1 MNIINNYFPNLER
14 TVLISQQAIKLTITS
29 IPGTCFKCQIN
40 KEIRLIACRND
51 RSKEYCQSCSLNTLC
66 RLEQSN
72 YQFTDKEQVIKELR
86 KELNSKQ
93 ENEYN
98 FCGDNCLVKYWIKY
112 QDQVGWLI
120 ALAVITGLAIL
131 GIQAFF
137 LWKNS
142 QTNQERLEIEHG
154 AEVEERKKKQ
164 EEKDERERRLQEA
177 ELDRLSGLATVG
189 SGNLVY
195 PEVIKKHFIAILDD
209 IDDLINTGQVYTHKD
224 EEQDNY
230 SSRFTR
236 RNTIL
241 YGMAGTGKSEFPRQL
256 VFEIAAKYQSESE
269 KKLNEYNEDLAKKQE
284 RLINDPESEQLKT
297 EIEELKNLIQDCEQ
311 QLTTEESKL
320 VPVFQIDGF
329 HLQTAG
335 KAINDKG
342 LESHEKLIAILKELK
357 KEAFG
362 DAYSDKPYIVFVE
375 EADQGVNVM
384 TAGGGG
390 KKNNLL
396 EDWKNFLSTTE
407 DAAGLKNNVQDPN
420 SVIIIAT
427 NNYEN
432 LDPALEFAPHVN
444 KIIQSWQNL
453 AENKRKKKEA
463 ELGTFKDENDKEI
476 CN

>member
-1 MNIINNYFPNLER
+1 MDP
-14 TVLISQQAIKLTITS
+14 
-29 IPGTCFKCQIN
+29 P
-40 KEIRLIACRND
+40 
-51 RSKEYCQSCSLNTLC
+51 
-66 RLEQSN
+66 
-72 YQFTDKEQVIKELR
+72 
-86 KELNSKQ
+86 
-93 ENEYN
+93 
-98 FCGDNCLVKYWIKY
+98 
-112 QDQVGWLI
+112 
-120 ALAVITGLAIL
+120 L
-131 GIQAFF
+131 GI
-137 LWKNS
+137 K
-142 QTNQERLEIEHG
+142 G
-154 AEVEERKKKQ
+154 
-164 EEKDERERRLQEA
+164 
-177 ELDRLSGLATVG
+177 LSTVG

-195 PEVIKKHFIAILDD
+195 PEVIKKHFTAILED

-256 VFEIAAKYQSESE
+256 VFEIATKYQSESE
-269 KKLNEYNEDLAKKQE
+269 KKLNEYNEDLTKKQE
-284 RLINDPESEQLKT
+284 QLINDPESEQLKT

-311 QLTTEESKL
+311 QLTQEESKL

-407 DAAGLKNNVQDPN
+407 DAVGLKNNVQDPN

-432 LDPALEFAPHVN
+432 LDPALVRRGR
-444 KIIQSWQNL
+444 L
-453 AENKRKKKEA
+453 GKK
-463 ELGTFKDENDKEI
+463 LNFS
-476 CN
+476 